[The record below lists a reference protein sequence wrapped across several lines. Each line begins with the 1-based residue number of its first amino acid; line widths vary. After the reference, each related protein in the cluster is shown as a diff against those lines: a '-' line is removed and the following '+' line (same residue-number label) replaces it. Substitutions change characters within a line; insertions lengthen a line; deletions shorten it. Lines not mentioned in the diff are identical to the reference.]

1 MSKRK
6 NKKYRI
12 TSEEL
17 FDFNKPLFNGFA
29 CGHGAYQDKS
39 KYTRKSK
46 YKQSWE

>member
-29 CGHGAYQDKS
+29 CGHGAYRDKS
-39 KYTRKSK
+39 KYTRKLK
-46 YKQSWE
+46 YKQNWK